1 MSRRSFPFAALLV
14 LPAAAAAQEPIL
26 AGSWRLQGVD
36 AQSRETQV
44 RLTIAIG
51 GGTNEYS
58 VQRLTRTK
66 VPGADERVDWGTAS
80 GVAALIPPAAPAAA
94 GAAPAPAAV
103 TTWQLEV
110 TFKPTAGLAG
120 GVGGAAPRSYQAIY
134 QFDLRSGAL
143 SESLK
148 NVDPA
153 PGEWT
158 TFTSQGERDLDGK
171 SYGEMALEYLPAAWA
186 HLEQRLLA
194 AQAAHAQSP
203 LLPHQVKDLR
213 KEVLQ
218 TRELLDVFAYAFPRA
233 PGYDLWADL
242 RKELDRGYGRLGD
255 FKDLFDAQGVADP
268 AAAVYDQ
275 AEVDAARG
283 PVIEWLDAICQA
295 DHRTVVRAYLD
306 EADRKRLFER
316 DGLSELFWGG
326 AGLKPRE
333 DDSGLK
339 TLGRLVRGQLEGAR
353 EHLKELLEADGRLTR
368 QQNEERFHGVRKL
381 LRGAL
386 DVIGLVPQV
395 LGKGNSSD
403 ELELLERA
411 VDRMGE
417 LNDRLVAFHLA
428 EQRNQSSEVTRIEG
442 EVRDAWK
449 QLRDWLKDGDV
460 DHELKDLLDLVRR

>member
-1 MSRRSFPFAALLV
+1 MPVRSFTALLLI
-14 LPAAAAAQEPIL
+14 LPAAALAQEPIL

-36 AQSRETQV
+36 AGGRETQV
-44 RLTIAIG
+44 RLTITLG
-51 GGTNEYS
+51 GGSNEYS

-66 VPGADERVDWGTAS
+66 VPGQDERVDWGTAS
-80 GVAALIPPAAPAAA
+80 GVAALVPPPAPVPAAS
-94 GAAPAPAAV
+94 GATPVPAAV
-103 TTWQLEV
+103 WQLEV

-120 GVGGAAPRSYQAIY
+120 GVSGAAPRSYQAIY

-158 TFTSQGERDLDGK
+158 TFTSQGQRDLDGK
-171 SYGEMALEYLPAAWA
+171 SYGELALEFLPTAWA

-242 RKELDRGYGRLGD
+242 RKELDRGYTRLGD
-255 FKDLFDAQGVADP
+255 FKDLFDAQGLTDP
-268 AAAVYDQ
+268 AAAVYD
-275 AEVDAARG
+275 AGEVDAARM
-283 PVIEWLDAICQA
+283 PAIEWLDAICQA
-295 DHRTVVRAYLD
+295 DHRAVVRAYLD

-316 DGLSELFWGG
+316 DGLSDLFWGG
-326 AGLKPRE
+326 AGVKPRE

-339 TLGRLVRGQLEGAR
+339 TLGRLVRGQLEGSR
-353 EHLKELLEADGRLTR
+353 KHLKELLDADGRLTR
-368 QQNEERFHGVRKL
+368 KQNEERFHGLRKL
-381 LRGAL
+381 VRGAL

-395 LGKGNSSD
+395 VGKGNSSD
-403 ELELLERA
+403 ELDLLEQV

-417 LNDRLVAFHLA
+417 LNDRLLAYHLA
-428 EQRNQSSEVTRIEG
+428 EQRNQPAEVTRIEG

-449 QLRDWLKDGDV
+449 QLRDWLGDGDV
-460 DHELKDLLDLVRR
+460 DHELKDLLDLIQH